1 MFDRRFNSLAPD
13 RPAAVVVVLAE
24 RQPGLMMAAVW
35 EADEDGCPVGDF
47 LGWADDLTNGYKLD
61 DDFGVT
67 SWWTRKED

>member
-1 MFDRRFNSLAPD
+1 MSDRRFDSLASD
-13 RPAAVVVVLAE
+13 RPMNIVVVLSL
-24 RQPGLMMAAVW
+24 RSLGLVVPAVW

-47 LGWADDLTNGYKLD
+47 LGWSDDLTNGYKLD